1 MVQVEYGVEW
11 NVEMSKSE
19 ISQLLAQ
26 FTQRSFILPD
36 LFSGKSKSFDDD
48 DDCDN

>member
-19 ISQLLAQ
+19 ILKLLVL
-26 FTQRSFILPD
+26 FTQRSYIPPD
-36 LFSGKSKSFDDD
+36 LISGKSKPFDG
-48 DDCDN
+48 DDCYV